1 MIDVQTPAFRR
12 TDPHTSE
19 LAAASHTASGARAS
33 QQRAAAAAVARFPG
47 RTSRELSVLA
57 GLDRHELA
65 RRLPEC
71 EVGRAVFKG
80 GARSCRESGRLAITW
95 WPVPQQGELAP

>member
-19 LAAASHTASGARAS
+19 LAAEAYTASGARAS

-47 RTSRELSVLA
+47 KTSRELSALA

-71 EVGRAVFKG
+71 EVGRSVYRG
-80 GARSCRESGRLAITW
+80 SSRSCRESGRLAITW
-95 WPVPQQGELAP
+95 WPAAQP